1 MSFNFASKAET
12 KSAQKTPPLRIQTV
26 STDGKK
32 PENRKKQLVTLNKPI
47 SSQNPLE
54 MRKQNESKTPKELAL
69 KKISKEPNSPL
80 KTPSNNKVNG
90 IVPIPRVPM
99 SKGNSQPKP
108 SQQPVMAL
116 KLQTGNECDKII
128 RQKS

>member
-1 MSFNFASKAET
+1 
-12 KSAQKTPPLRIQTV
+12 
-26 STDGKK
+26 
-32 PENRKKQLVTLNKPI
+32 
-47 SSQNPLE
+47 

-99 SKGNSQPKP
+99 NKGNSQPKP
-108 SQQPVMAL
+108 TQQPVMAL